1 MRGSPRLFSLR
12 PRGKRSWLQKLAV
25 QGGVTP
31 RRLFYLMLREKVVIW
46 ELRGVSTLQWA
57 STLMAKLEKFCVLP
71 KRVFQGL
78 EMEMEKKRI
87 VESETSMWWGSLS
100 FLWPHTVL
108 PIHKIQSSHPSKCVD
123 QWELLS
129 SSSYIS
135 GGQKNCKS
143 SRSWQVE
150 IETLKTERLQSISA
164 IFVKKH
170 FFYICQKINSSI
182 SVNTHFS
189 ISEYIFSSTA
199 SKQTGMSCLVNLVHS
214 FGPTWC
220 TAQFNM
226 CTLAFALLV
235 QILYNLCKIC
245 LNSFCALFAKFVQ
258 SIHSVWSAVYAADVW
273 SDDLLGIEEH
283 VWLVPYMSLT
293 CSAQLFFVFLQII
306 FLVFVLILLEYLL
319 RTKEHVRGAIYV
331 TDLLRT
337 TLQQMFLHFLLHLD
351 LALI

>member
-1 MRGSPRLFSLR
+1 
-12 PRGKRSWLQKLAV
+12 
-25 QGGVTP
+25 
-31 RRLFYLMLREKVVIW
+31 
-46 ELRGVSTLQWA
+46 
-57 STLMAKLEKFCVLP
+57 MAKLEKFCVLP
-71 KRVFQGL
+71 KRVFQGF

-199 SKQTGMSCLVNLVHS
+199 SKQIGMSCLVNLVHS

-293 CSAQLFFVFLQII
+293 CSAQLFCISSNYLFSICFDIAW
-306 FLVFVLILLEYLL
+306 VFVED
-319 RTKEHVRGAIYV
+319 EGARAGCHICHWLV
-331 TDLLRT
+331 PHNSATNVFAFSPSLGPCINLSFT
-337 TLQQMFLHFLLHLD
+337 
-351 LALI
+351 